1 MFADFKNKGWSCYG
15 HVRPNY
21 GRFVEPDPIG
31 YEAGPN
37 LYAYVVNDPVNWID
51 PLGLCPFGQ
60 IRVRTGGGSVSGDHG
75 NVTIS
80 VNTICMPL
88 DTIFRTQL
96 PPPAARRSGPA
107 TRGNGPLERLARR
120 VVCSIESFSL
130 GGDFAFGVGPV
141 LRGSAGLQWN
151 QHTGRVSWYRSVG
164 VGYGAAFAAGL
175 GGAMSNH
182 ERTRGYSRTTNAQ
195 IAIGGGLSGSYSPP
209 DVSVQVSLGPKV
221 ALELSKTENVTA
233 VGDLY
238 VADKG
243 PC

>member
-21 GRFVEPDPIG
+21 GRFIEPDPIG

-164 VGYGAAFAAGL
+164 VGYGAAFAAGFA
-175 GGAMSNH
+175 GAGAGTACEAVLNCEGLKKKGAVSEDESQGTCASLVAAMTWV
-182 ERTRGYSRTTNAQ
+182 RTSRKASSMPMPGRTMVLTSA
-195 IAIGGGLSGSYSPP
+195 
-209 DVSVQVSLGPKV
+209 
-221 ALELSKTENVTA
+221 A
-233 VGDLY
+233 V
-238 VADKG
+238 
-243 PC
+243 